1 MDLLTL
7 ATELAREGAAFVRRR
22 TGGARVV
29 ATKSS
34 ELDVVTAVDRG
45 AETLI
50 RDALAAARPLDGFL
64 GEESGH
70 RPGSSGLTWIVDPL
84 DGTVNFLYG
93 AAPCAVSVA
102 VVSGPP
108 DRWTPGAGGW
118 TAEAGAVVTLPGGEV
133 FAAARGRGATL
144 DGRPLRASG
153 ESALSRGLVSTG
165 LAYDRAARAGQ
176 LAVLAELAP
185 VVRDIRMS
193 GSACADLCAV
203 AAGRLDGYYERGLG
217 PWDHAAGAL
226 IAREAGAVVA
236 GPGGGPPDGELVLA
250 AAPGIAAALRRVVG

>member
-7 ATELAREGAAFVRRR
+7 ATEVAREGAAYVRGRA
-22 TGGARVV
+22 GEAFVV

-34 ELDVVTAVDRG
+34 ELDVVTATDRE
-45 AETLI
+45 AEALI
-50 RDALAAARPLDGFL
+50 RDALLAARPLDGFL

-70 RPGSSGLTWIVDPL
+70 RPGSSGLTWIVDPI
-84 DGTVNFLYG
+84 DGTVNHLYRS
-93 AAPCAVSVA
+93 APCAVSVA
-102 VVSGPP
+102 VVSG
-108 DRWTPGAGGW
+108 WPGAW
-118 TAEAGAVVTLPGGEV
+118 TAEAGAVVTLPAGEV

-153 ESALSRGLVSTG
+153 ETRLGRALVSTG
-165 LAYDRAARAGQ
+165 LAYDRAARARQ

-185 VVRDIRMS
+185 DVRDVRMS

-226 IAREAGAVVA
+226 IAREAGAVVE

-250 AAPGIAAALRRVVG
+250 AAPGIAAALRRAVG